1 MLWNIFSTGT
11 DSYMT
16 QNHSLLSMS
25 HSVLQLSLLNVLFF
39 AAKTNEND
47 TSHAT
52 ILSVAIPVA
61 VLVVI
66 ILLVAGIF
74 IFIKYKR

>member
-1 MLWNIFSTGT
+1 
-11 DSYMT
+11 
-16 QNHSLLSMS
+16 MS
-25 HSVLQLSLLNVLFF
+25 HAVLQLSLLNVLFF
-39 AAKTNEND
+39 AAKANEND
-47 TSHAT
+47 TSLP
-52 ILSVAIPVA
+52 ILSVVIPVA

>member
-1 MLWNIFSTGT
+1 
-11 DSYMT
+11 
-16 QNHSLLSMS
+16 MS
-25 HSVLQLSLLNVLFF
+25 PSVLQLSLLNALFF
-39 AAKTNEND
+39 AAKANEND

-52 ILSVAIPVA
+52 ILSVAIPAA